1 MSRSRGNWPAY
12 LAALVAG
19 FLLVACAEEDTGPQ
33 FATDPRPTR
42 SPTEAVASPSPALL
56 PTAESIATPASF
68 TDLLGVRGAVST
80 VYVVSGNDVWS
91 ISSDGEATRLFAA
104 PDGSTIRAIDPSPDA
119 QEVAIL
125 LETGSSGRRCSQVVM
140 VDAAGS
146 VVARV
151 ELPVAAPATPVTRDC
166 RRQANHR
173 LVSARGPGSRAVR
186 NRGCR
191 RDCRT
196 TRSGAPVPLDFG
208 GAAGSVSRTGLVSN
222 WAKYRVHLRKR

>member
-1 MSRSRGNWPAY
+1 MSRSRANWPAY

-19 FLLVACAEEDTGPQ
+19 FLLVACAEEDAGPQ

-42 SPTEAVASPSPALL
+42 SPTEAAASPSPALL

-68 TDLLGVRGAVST
+68 TDLLEARGAVST

-91 ISSDGEATRLFAA
+91 ISSDGEATRLFEA
-104 PDGSTIRAIDPSPDA
+104 PDGSAIRAIDPSPDA

-125 LETGSSGRRCSQVVM
+125 LETGSSGRRVSQVVL

-146 VVARV
+146 VVDRVDATGRGPGHAGRAR
-151 ELPVAAPATPVTRDC
+151 C

-173 LVSARGPGSRAVR
+173 LVSARGPSSRAVR
-186 NRGCR
+186 NRG
-191 RDCRT
+191 
-196 TRSGAPVPLDFG
+196 
-208 GAAGSVSRTGLVSN
+208 
-222 WAKYRVHLRKR
+222 